1 MADGE
6 DGSAADDSWFFDS
19 LAHLTPEPPTKRTMC
34 DRCGRPA
41 TVCLCPFLPRQPL
54 QVSTTVYIIQHPHE
68 ETRVLRTV
76 PLLAAC
82 LPPDRCHVIRGKRFK
97 RGHHPELEQ
106 MLSSPHTY
114 VLYPS
119 EDALDIDQV
128 AIATNPANQDPPP
141 YNMVII
147 DGTWTQARD
156 IYTANEIFH
165 SPKQVKLSGTG
176 VSEYVIRT
184 QPTDNSLSTLET
196 AAVAMAALERR
207 PEIKEVLFAPLRAL
221 CKFQL
226 ECGAQPHQSKEYL
239 KSRGLYK
246 KPFPHHHNSECR
258 EVFKKTSHNS
268 TGEAGL

>member
-1 MADGE
+1 MKLP
-6 DGSAADDSWFFDS
+6 S
-19 LAHLTPEPPTKRTMC
+19 LEFQFQCLSTRFPELNVRQSSGWPVQS
-34 DRCGRPA
+34 RPA

-97 RGHHPELEQ
+97 QGHHPELEL
-106 MLSSPHTY
+106 MLSSPYTY

-119 EDALDIDQV
+119 NDALNIEEVTMTTQL
-128 AIATNPANQDPPP
+128 ANQDTPP

-165 SPKQVKLSGTG
+165 LPKQVKLSGTG

-246 KPFPHHHNSECR
+246 KPSPHHTPENRRLC
-258 EVFKKTSHNS
+258 KKTSPHNT
-268 TGEAGL
+268 TGKAGL